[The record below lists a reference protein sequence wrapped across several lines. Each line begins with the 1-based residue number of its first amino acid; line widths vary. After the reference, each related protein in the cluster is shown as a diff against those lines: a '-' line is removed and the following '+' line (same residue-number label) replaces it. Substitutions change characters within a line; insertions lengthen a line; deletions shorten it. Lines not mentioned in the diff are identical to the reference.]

1 MEKENIMDIYLV
13 FASNSAEC
21 CAIVEAHKTLC
32 NISLI
37 SKHNEV
43 KLLTDKTYLL
53 PERKSAK

>member
-1 MEKENIMDIYLV
+1 MENENIMDMYLV

-32 NISLI
+32 NTSLI

-43 KLLTDKTYLL
+43 KLLTDKRYLF